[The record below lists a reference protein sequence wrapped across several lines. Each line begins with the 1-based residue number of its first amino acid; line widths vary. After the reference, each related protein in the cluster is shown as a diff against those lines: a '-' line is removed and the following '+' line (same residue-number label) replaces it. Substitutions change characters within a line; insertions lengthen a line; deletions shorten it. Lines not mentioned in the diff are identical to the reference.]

1 MSINF
6 TINTLILAKK
16 VTIVK
21 ILNERDGKFSHPNQF
36 KILGNKKQESEWTEE
51 KTKREMQK
59 LVTAQKMK
67 FSIKDF
73 FCKCDESAVSS
84 GIGYI
89 Y

>member
-21 ILNERDGKFSHPNQF
+21 SLNERDGKFSHPNHF
-36 KILGNKKQESEWTEE
+36 KILGKKKQESEWTEE

-67 FSIKDF
+67 FSIKYF
-73 FCKCDESAVSS
+73 FCKCDE
-84 GIGYI
+84 
-89 Y
+89 